1 MAFLASC
8 AEATWTEALGQLA
21 GRIGYIFF
29 PVMSKRKVKVIA
41 PSQVRSNWMKSDHA
55 RCWIGGKIHP
65 KDQMRNSNNQCC
77 TACAPALLIP

>member
-8 AEATWTEALGQLA
+8 TWTEALGQLA

-29 PVMSKRKVKVIA
+29 QLGRNVKVIA